1 MFLAAVTDLFPV
13 TERIIFMVALHSRC
27 GHYIFAMVSSFYLTV
42 FPRIFSAVA
51 DWNVY
56 HTSTHDVAL

>member
-13 TERIIFMVALHSRC
+13 TERIIFMAALHSRC
-27 GHYIFAMVSSFYLTV
+27 GHYIFAVVSSFYLTV